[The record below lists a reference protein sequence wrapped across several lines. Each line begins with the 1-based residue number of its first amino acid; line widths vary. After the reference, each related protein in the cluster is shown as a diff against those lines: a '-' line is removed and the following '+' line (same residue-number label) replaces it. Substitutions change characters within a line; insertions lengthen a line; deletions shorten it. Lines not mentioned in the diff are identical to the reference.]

1 MKKKNIVIGVLLF
14 LVVALAIFSGYSF
27 QKSQS
32 LSKRLTVANGI
43 YPKIYDVLDSITVT
57 NFENQIND
65 GKNLVVYVGRP
76 TCGDCN
82 DFEPH
87 LIKMIKSKNLSS
99 TVKYVNV
106 AQLKKDR
113 DEWQRFTK
121 KYRIKYTPTLAE
133 FKNGKL
139 VDKVNWSP
147 ENGTNLKEFN
157 QFLDQLK

>member
-57 NFENQIND
+57 NFENQIDD

-99 TVKYVNV
+99 TVKYVSCIIE
-106 AQLKKDR
+106 KR
-113 DEWQRFTK
+113 
-121 KYRIKYTPTLAE
+121 
-133 FKNGKL
+133 
-139 VDKVNWSP
+139 
-147 ENGTNLKEFN
+147 
-157 QFLDQLK
+157 